1 MHKLSKKRT
10 MQCVAGGMLLLMAGL
25 AQAQYAWI
33 DEKGLR
39 QFSDK
44 APPTSVPLKNILR
57 SPVRIALP
65 EEAAAPAAG
74 GALPATP
81 KVAPTL
87 ADRDADYRKRQL
99 EKAELDKKVE
109 AQAAKDRQR
118 KMACDAA
125 RQNQQALSAGV
136 RVRSTDGSYLD
147 DKGRAAEQAKVNS
160 YLSDCAK
167 G

>member
-1 MHKLSKKRT
+1 MHKVSQKRT
-10 MQCVAGGMLLLMAGL
+10 LQCAAGAALLLIAGL

-65 EEAAAPAAG
+65 EEAAAPAVAG
-74 GALPATP
+74 AVPAP
-81 KVAPTL
+81 QKASPTL
-87 ADRDADYRKRQL
+87 ADREADYRKRQL
-99 EKAELDKKVE
+99 EKAELDKKNE
-109 AQAAKDRQR
+109 AQAANDRQR
-118 KMACDAA
+118 KTACDAA
-125 RQNQQALSAGV
+125 RQNQQALSSGA
-136 RVRSTDGSYLD
+136 RIRSADGAVMD
-147 DKGRAAEQAKVNS
+147 DKRRAEAQAKFNS
-160 YLSDCAK
+160 YLSECSK

>member
-1 MHKLSKKRT
+1 MFKLSKKRT
-10 MQCVAGGMLLLMAGL
+10 MQGATGAMLLLMAGL

-65 EEAAAPAAG
+65 EEAAAPAAAA
-74 GALPATP
+74 ALPASG
-81 KVAPTL
+81 KAAPTL
-87 ADRDADYRKRQL
+87 ADREADYRKRQL
-99 EKAELDKKVE
+99 EKAELDKKAE
-109 AQAAKDRQR
+109 AQAATDRHR

-125 RQNQQALSAGV
+125 RQNQRALTSGV